1 MIPQRGIVPSMS
13 DIGLVILE
21 INVMP
26 TNTEWLILIRKTHL
40 SRLIRIYNEKETMLK
55 KFTNHIFKL
64 FII

>member
-1 MIPQRGIVPSMS
+1 
-13 DIGLVILE
+13 
-21 INVMP
+21 MP

-55 KFTNHIFKL
+55 TFTNHIFKL